1 MREIKLSYH
10 EIKKIQHQAEAL
22 KILEDIKGCGLNPQQ
37 NIRLN
42 TTPRQ
47 FQIELDRYGN
57 TNLWVSHQWL
67 LPLYNSIF
75 FPLLEQGLRRY
86 KRTLQRVART
96 GDVSRIK
103 WRTNAE
109 V

>member
-10 EIKKIQHQAEAL
+10 EMKRIQHQAEAL
-22 KILEDIKGCGLNPQQ
+22 KILEEIKGRGLNPEQC
-37 NIRLN
+37 IKLN
-42 TTPRQ
+42 TSRVR
-47 FQIELDRYGN
+47 IEPDRYGN
-57 TNLWVSHQWL
+57 TDRWVSHQWL
-67 LPLYNSIF
+67 LPLANSIF

>member
-10 EIKKIQHQAEAL
+10 EMKRIQHQAEAL
-22 KILEDIKGCGLNPQQ
+22 TILKDIKGCGLNPEQS
-37 NIRLN
+37 IRLN
-42 TTPRQ
+42 TTPR
-47 FQIELDRYGN
+47 ELRIQLNRYGN

-67 LPLYNSIF
+67 LPLFNSIF

>member
-1 MREIKLSYH
+1 MKR
-10 EIKKIQHQAEAL
+10 IQHQAEAL
-22 KILEDIKGCGLNPQQ
+22 KILETIKGRGLSPEQCIKINASGLT
-37 NIRLN
+37 N
-42 TTPRQ
+42 
-47 FQIELDRYGN
+47 IELNRYGN
-57 TNLWVSHQWL
+57 TDLWVSYQWL

-75 FPLLEQGLRRY
+75 FPLLERGLKRY

-103 WRTNAE
+103 WRANAE